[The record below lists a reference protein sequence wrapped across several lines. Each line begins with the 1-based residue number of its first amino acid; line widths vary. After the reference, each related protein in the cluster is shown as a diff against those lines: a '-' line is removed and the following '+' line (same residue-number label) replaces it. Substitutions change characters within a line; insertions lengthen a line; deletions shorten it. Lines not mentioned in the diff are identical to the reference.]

1 MSPLNPA
8 ATRPGAGNPAQ
19 QASPLQEAFECV
31 RPYFRRSMLFT
42 TVATALSLAPSGYML
57 EVYSR
62 AIDSRN
68 QTTLLMLTVAVLL
81 AYLLMEALEW
91 VHQHEMHGAG
101 LALDA
106 RLSERVFRALFA
118 ARLKRLPAGSSQPL
132 NDLKTVREFVE
143 SPVLQAMM
151 QSPMSLLF
159 LLLLFAIHPLLGWA
173 AVVGTLI
180 QVLIAWLNQRAT
192 QVPLMQANRS
202 AMAAQQ
208 YADSSLRNAQVI
220 EAMGM
225 LRDIHGRW
233 IKRQREFLNLQAN
246 ASDAAGT
253 FTALAKLVQLAWSSL
268 LLGLGAWLALMGELH
283 GGGGMMIVGSILGGL
298 VLKPLVQI
306 ITQWRIVVNAR
317 DAKERLDGLLI
328 AIPQA
333 PTAMALPAPTGR
345 LTAENLLVVAPG
357 SQAQLLRSVNFA
369 LNPGEV
375 LAVVGPSA
383 AGKTCLA
390 RALTGIWPSLGG
402 KVRLD
407 GADVYAWN
415 KEELGP
421 SVGYLPQDIELFDG
435 TIAENIARF
444 GEVDMATVELAAR
457 SVALH
462 DFIVSLPKGYET
474 EVGPEGARLSGGQ
487 RQRVGLA
494 RALYG
499 RPAFVVL
506 DEPNSSLDEA
516 GDGALAQAISLAK
529 SAGTTFVVIT
539 HRSSVLGVADKMLLL
554 RDGTQQ
560 AFGPRDEVLA
570 ALNKASQQAG
580 QGGRTGPAQGG
591 LAGAQIVRPDGP
603 SNSGLQGVPGAQ
615 TSQKGSK

>member
-1 MSPLNPA
+1 MTPLNLA
-8 ATRPGAGNPAQ
+8 ALRPGGGSPAQ
-19 QASPLQEAFECV
+19 QVSPIRDALECV

-42 TVATALSLAPSGYML
+42 AVATVLSLAPSGYML
-57 EVYSR
+57 EVYGR
-62 AIDSRN
+62 AVDSRN

-81 AYLLMEALEW
+81 AYLVMEALEW

-106 RLSERVFRALFA
+106 RLTERVFRALFE
-118 ARLKRLPAGSSQPL
+118 ARLKRLPAGSAQPL
-132 NDLKTVREFVE
+132 NDLKTLREFVE

-159 LLLLFAIHPLLGWA
+159 LVLLFAIHPLLGWSA
-173 AVVGTLI
+173 LVGTLI

-192 QVPLMQANRS
+192 QDPLMQANRS
-202 AMAAQQ
+202 AMSAQQ
-208 YADSSLRNAQVI
+208 YADGSLRNAQVI

-225 LRDIHGRW
+225 LRDIHARW
-233 IKRQREFLNLQAN
+233 IRRQREFLNLQAG

-253 FTALAKLVQLAWSSL
+253 FTALAKLVQLVWSSL
-268 LLGLGAWLALMGELH
+268 LLGLGAWLAMLGELH

-306 ITQWRIVVNAR
+306 IMQWRVVVNAR
-317 DAKERLDGLLI
+317 DAMRRLDSLLL
-328 AIPQA
+328 AIPEA
-333 PTAMALPAPTGR
+333 AAAMPLPAPRGR
-345 LTAENLLVVAPG
+345 LSAENLLVVAPG
-357 SQAQLLRSVNFA
+357 SQAQLLRGVNFA

-407 GADVYAWN
+407 GADVHAWS

-421 SVGYLPQDIELFDG
+421 HVGYLPQDIELFDG

-444 GEVDMATVELAAR
+444 GTVDMAKVEQAAR

-462 DFIVSLPKGYET
+462 EFILSLPQGYDT
-474 EVGPEGARLSGGQ
+474 DVGPEGARLSGGQ

-499 RPAFVVL
+499 DPVYVVL

-516 GDGALAQAISLAK
+516 GDAALTRAISEAK
-529 SAGTTFVVIT
+529 RTGTTFVVIT
-539 HRSSVLGVADKMLLL
+539 HRTTVLGVADKMLLL

-570 ALNKASQQAG
+570 ALNKAGQQAAQAAQAARSAG
-580 QGGRTGPAQGG
+580 SAQPAQGTQAAPAG
-591 LAGAQIVRPDGP
+591 LIT
-603 SNSGLQGVPGAQ
+603 Q
-615 TSQKGSK
+615 TGGQ